1 MPPTLATP
9 SCGSRKL
16 DILGGK
22 ATCRPSL
29 CIPHCQCGT
38 KQSMPRSSEREQF
51 IMEIID
57 LQAVLIL
64 EEEDDEDLGF
74 GTLGPGLLEI
84 SEETPTEELAE
95 LLQLVVGHRLLVP
108 RERLPLSID
117 FAYNV
122 FRWLPDE
129 DFKQQTRTT
138 RSTFSKILAAIENNN
153 FFLAT

>member
-1 MPPTLATP
+1 
-9 SCGSRKL
+9 
-16 DILGGK
+16 
-22 ATCRPSL
+22 
-29 CIPHCQCGT
+29 
-38 KQSMPRSSEREQF
+38 MPRSSEREQF

>member
-1 MPPTLATP
+1 
-9 SCGSRKL
+9 
-16 DILGGK
+16 
-22 ATCRPSL
+22 
-29 CIPHCQCGT
+29 
-38 KQSMPRSSEREQF
+38 
-51 IMEIID
+51 MEIID

-74 GTLGPGLLEI
+74 NTLGPGLLEV

-95 LLQLVVGHRLLVP
+95 LLQLVVGHRYHVP

-138 RSTFSKILAAIENNN
+138 RSTFSKILAAIENHSIFSNLSNN
-153 FFLAT
+153 SARGCT